1 MSLAAV
7 GAIEPLVELLRAETA
22 LETAR
27 MAAARAEHVP
37 NTTPVY
43 PAPVAPAES
52 TCGALPSEVVYLPCE
67 LVCAL
72 WNLGASN
79 PANQAAI
86 AECGAVP
93 LLIALL
99 SVSGA
104 AEDRRN
110 ALMTS
115 QSAAGAL
122 WALATAHEANQRRI
136 AEEGGLAPL
145 ISLLSAPGALVGEGS
160 AVAALTRGAQETAA
174 GALHALAALPE
185 NRVRIAEAGA
195 IPPLAALFESGTEV
209 AKAEAAASLAAL
221 VVHNSA
227 NQGAVAHALVSMLRY
242 DLEGGRLT
250 PLIASD
256 CTGSPEH
263 STPDCTGVHTEC
275 I

>member
-1 MSLAAV
+1 MTSSSPSPQVSLAAV

-27 MAAARAEHVP
+27 MAATRAEHVP

-104 AEDRRN
+104 VEDRRN

-136 AEEGGLAPL
+136 ADESGLAPL
-145 ISLLSAPGALVGEGS
+145 ITLLSAPSALVGEGS

-242 DLEGGRLT
+242 DLEG
-250 PLIASD
+250 AD
-256 CTGSPEH
+256 
-263 STPDCTGVHTEC
+263 
-275 I
+275 

>member
-1 MSLAAV
+1 MTSSPPSPQVSLAAV
-7 GAIEPLVELLRAETA
+7 GAIVPLVELLRAETA

-27 MAAARAEHVP
+27 VAAARAEHVP
-37 NTTPVY
+37 NTTPMHPV
-43 PAPVAPAES
+43 PAAPVES
-52 TCGALPSEVVYLPCE
+52 TGTGGALPSEVVYLPRE

-79 PANQAAI
+79 QANQSAI

-93 LLIALL
+93 LLIGLL

-104 AEDRRN
+104 VEDRRS

-145 ISLLSAPGALVGEGS
+145 IALLSAPSALVGEGS
-160 AVAALTRGAQETAA
+160 AAAALTRGAQETAA

-185 NRVRIAEAGA
+185 NRVRLAEAGA
-195 IPPLAALFESGTEV
+195 IPPLAALFESSTEM

-227 NQGAVAHALVSMLRY
+227 NQGAVAQALVSILRY
-242 DLEGGRLT
+242 DLEG
-250 PLIASD
+250 AD
-256 CTGSPEH
+256 
-263 STPDCTGVHTEC
+263 
-275 I
+275 